1 MSFIAPRRGACRPD
15 RLRAHWPAVLAG
27 VALLAG
33 IFVVT
38 IRVTGLTSHTPFG
51 RFVRN
56 RLFLRHLG

>member
-1 MSFIAPRRGACRPD
+1 VGLAGRTGSGRIGRRF
-15 RLRAHWPAVLAG
+15 WPG